1 MLSELF
7 PSNLAYLF
15 MNLSLVR
22 KLHDILYI
30 VEIGVIIV
38 FSDII
43 FEFAQLFLQFLIV
56 FVCVD
61 YLLVQELDFP
71 LEIIGGIAYS
81 I

>member
-1 MLSELF
+1 
-7 PSNLAYLF
+7 
-15 MNLSLVR
+15 MNLSLVG
-22 KLHDILYI
+22 KLHDILYF

-56 FVCVD
+56 FVCID
-61 YLLVQELDFP
+61 YLLVQKLDFP
-71 LEIIGGIAYS
+71 LEIIGGIAYP